1 MTTPLNII
9 FAGTPDFAAKHLQAL
24 INSDHNVIATYCPP
38 DKPAGRGKKLTACAT
53 KQLAQAH
60 DIPVYQPKNFKDVE
74 DQETL
79 KALNA
84 DVMVVVAYGLLLPK
98 VILDAPRLGCI
109 NVHGSLLPKW
119 RGAAPIQRSLE
130 AGGAETGVTIMQMDE
145 GLDTGDMILKA
156 SCPILATD
164 TSASLYE
171 KLAELGPQ
179 ALVDTLGLMASGDYP
194 RTPQNN
200 DEATYAAKLDKAEA
214 EINWQLSAREIDLKR
229 RAYTPWPGSYINFVD
244 GNDKVHTLKVHQAS
258 IINQDVSK
266 FTSGEIISADKNG
279 ITVATASQA
288 LNIEVLQLPGKKP
301 LPVQDVLNGRGEWFQ
316 VGQLITGKTQS

>member
-1 MTTPLNII
+1 LTTPLKVI

-24 INSDHNVIATYCPP
+24 IDSEHQVIAAYCPP

-53 KQLAQAH
+53 KNLAQEH
-60 DIPVYQPKNFKDVE
+60 NIPVYQPKNFKEKE

-79 KALNA
+79 KALGA

-130 AGGAETGVTIMQMDE
+130 AGDSETGVTIMQMDE

-156 SCPILATD
+156 SCAIESSD

-171 KLAELGPQ
+171 KLAVLGPK
-179 ALVDTLGLMASGDYP
+179 ALVETLSLMAAGSYS

-200 DEATYAAKLDKAEA
+200 DEATYAHKLDKAEG
-214 EINWQLSAREIDLKR
+214 EINWQLSASEIDLKQ
-229 RAYTPWPGSYINFVD
+229 RAFTPWPGTFINFTD
-244 GNDKVHTLKVHQAS
+244 DQNKLHTLKVHKVSVLHESTSMPAGT
-258 IINQDVSK
+258 IIA
-266 FTSGEIISADKNG
+266 ADKSG
-279 ITVATASQA
+279 IKVATKEKVI
-288 LNIEVLQLPGKKP
+288 NIEMLQLPGKKP
-301 LPVQDVLNGRGEWFQ
+301 LAVQDVLNGRAEWFN
-316 VGQLITGKTQS
+316 VGNLVTGQACQ